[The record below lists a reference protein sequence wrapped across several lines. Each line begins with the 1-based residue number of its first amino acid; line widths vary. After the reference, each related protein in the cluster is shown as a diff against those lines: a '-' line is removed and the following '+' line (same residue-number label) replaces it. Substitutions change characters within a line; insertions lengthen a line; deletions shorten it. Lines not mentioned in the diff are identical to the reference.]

1 MVNNTLKNK
10 RKRYTFNSIEG
21 GEAYNELKHVAA
33 VPSHKQLTLRSISE
47 AIEQDVTNLKKG
59 IASVFEAV
67 RNDISLENVQME
79 SVELQLKKS
88 AKRLN
93 HTYDKVCDNRIRN
106 QRFNPSSEH
115 LKGLSDGV
123 AKLSS
128 NLDIIEDSTDEI
140 LENIVKIDARIPR
153 KSRFLN
159 GQVFNEQHYPLLFGL
174 MRDKF
179 GYLLEE
185 QAEEADLEEIE
196 ETNVAH
202 AGPSKSA
209 EITSKSSDATASVDD
224 LIVRYRMSQTMRTS
238 SLHASDVFLPPS
250 LRKAS
255 TPSTKTTFETISA
268 KNIFKATPPT

>member
-1 MVNNTLKNK
+1 MVNNTLKN
-10 RKRYTFNSIEG
+10 RRNRYNFNSIEG

-47 AIEQDVTNLKKG
+47 AMEQDVTNLKKG

-93 HTYDKVCDNRIRN
+93 HTYDKVCDNRMRN
-106 QRFNPSSEH
+106 QQFISSSEH

-128 NLDIIEDSTDEI
+128 NLDVIKDTTDEV
-140 LENIVKIDARIPR
+140 LENIIKIDARIPR

-159 GQVFNEQHYPLLFGL
+159 GQIFNEQHYPLLFGL
-174 MRDKF
+174 MREKF
-179 GYLLEE
+179 GYLPEE
-185 QAEEADLEEIE
+185 QAEKADLEEIE

-209 EITSKSSDATASVDD
+209 EMSSSDATASVDD
-224 LIVRYRMSQTMRTS
+224 LIVRYRMSQTMPTS
-238 SLHASDVFLPPS
+238 SLHSSDVFLPPS

-268 KNIFKATPPT
+268 KNIFKVTPPT